1 MTCGAKTRSGN
12 ACQKS
17 PLIGRNRCRLHGGMS
32 PKGADHWNWNY
43 RNGQATKEVR
53 QLASQMSAQ
62 IKLFKAT
69 LIQLGAIVPQKRRR
83 K

>member
-1 MTCGAKTRSGN
+1 
-12 ACQKS
+12 
-17 PLIGRNRCRLHGGMS
+17 LHGGMS
-32 PKGADHWNWNY
+32 PKGSDHWNY
-43 RNGQATKEVR
+43 KNGRATTETR

-69 LIQLGAIVPQKRRR
+69 LIQLGAIVPPKRRR

>member
-12 ACQKS
+12 PCQKP
-17 PLIGRNRCRLHGGMS
+17 PLLGRNRCRLHGGMS
-32 PKGADHWNWNY
+32 PKGADHWNY